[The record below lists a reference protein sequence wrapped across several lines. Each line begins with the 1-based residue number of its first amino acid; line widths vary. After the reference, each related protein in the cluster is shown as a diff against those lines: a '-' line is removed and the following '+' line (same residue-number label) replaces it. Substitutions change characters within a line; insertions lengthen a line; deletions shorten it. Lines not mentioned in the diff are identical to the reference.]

1 MSFRCRFVL
10 SDIEGTTSS
19 VSYVYDIL
27 FPYFRNHI
35 GEITQFAHLSEVKEA
50 FAQVINLC
58 QQEEGVV
65 LTTSEEVIQKLLQW
79 SREDRKITPLKT
91 LQGIIWDKGYQ
102 LGELKGHV
110 YDDVAF
116 NLEKWVLNGLN
127 VGIYSSGSV
136 NAQKL
141 IFKYSVAGDLTKWLS
156 HYFDTNIGQKRSE
169 ESYLK
174 IASRMGL
181 DPSDIVFLSDIQEE
195 IDAAS
200 MAGLKTIH
208 VLREQGMSSNSIYR
222 AKDFNEVNNLLH
234 QI

>member
-35 GEITQFAHLSEVKEA
+35 GEITQFAHLSEVKDA

-58 QQEEGVV
+58 QQEEREVV
-65 LTTSEEVIQKLLQW
+65 TTSEEVIQKLLQW
-79 SREDRKITPLKT
+79 SREDRKLTPLKT

-110 YDDVAF
+110 YDDVPS
-116 NLEKWVLNGLN
+116 NLEKWVVNGLN

-174 IASRMGL
+174 IASRIGL

-200 MAGLKTIH
+200 TAGLKTIH
-208 VLREQGMSSNSIYR
+208 VLREPGMSSNSIYR

>member
-174 IASRMGL
+174 IASRIGL

-200 MAGLKTIH
+200 AAGLKTIH
-208 VLREQGMSSNSIYR
+208 VLREPEMSSNSIYR

>member
-19 VSYVYDIL
+19 VSYIYDIL

-35 GEITQFAHLSEVKEA
+35 GEITQFAHLSEVKES

-136 NAQKL
+136 NAQRL

-174 IASRMGL
+174 IASRLGL

-200 MAGLKTIH
+200 AAGLKTIH
-208 VLREQGMSSNSIYR
+208 VLREPEMSSNSIYR

>member
-1 MSFRCRFVL
+1 MSFRCQFVL

-35 GEITQFAHLSEVKEA
+35 GEITQFAHLSEVKES

-141 IFKYSVAGDLTKWLS
+141 IFKYSVAGDLTKWFS

-174 IASRMGL
+174 IASRIGL
-181 DPSDIVFLSDIQEE
+181 DPRDIVFLSDIQEE

-200 MAGLKTIH
+200 AAGLKTIH
-208 VLREQGMSSNSIYR
+208 VLREPEMSSNSIYR
-222 AKDFNEVNNLLH
+222 AKDFNEVNYLLH

>member
-19 VSYVYDIL
+19 VSYVYDVL

-50 FAQVINLC
+50 FSQVINLC

-79 SREDRKITPLKT
+79 SREDRKLTPLKT

-110 YDDVAF
+110 YDDVVS

-141 IFKYSVAGDLTKWLS
+141 IFKYSIAGDLTKWLS
-156 HYFDTNIGQKRSE
+156 HYFDTNIGSKRSE

-174 IASRMGL
+174 IASRIGL
-181 DPSDIVFLSDIQEE
+181 DPCEIVFLSDIQEE
-195 IDAAS
+195 IDSAS
-200 MAGLKTIH
+200 AAGLKTIH
-208 VLREQGMSSNSIYR
+208 VLREQGMSSTALYK

>member
-102 LGELKGHV
+102 LSELKGHV

-174 IASRMGL
+174 IASRIGH

-200 MAGLKTIH
+200 AAGLKTIH
-208 VLREQGMSSNSIYR
+208 VLREPEMSSNSIYR

>member
-19 VSYVYDIL
+19 VSYVYDVL

-50 FAQVINLC
+50 FSQVINLC

-79 SREDRKITPLKT
+79 SREDRKLTPLKT

-110 YDDVAF
+110 YDDVVS

-156 HYFDTNIGQKRSE
+156 HYFDTNIGPKRSE

-174 IASRMGL
+174 IASRIGL
-181 DPSDIVFLSDIQEE
+181 DPCDIVFLSDIQEE
-195 IDAAS
+195 IDSAS
-200 MAGLKTIH
+200 AAGLKTIH
-208 VLREQGMSSNSIYR
+208 VLREQGMSSTALYK

>member
-35 GEITQFAHLSEVKEA
+35 GEITQFAHLSEVKES

>member
-102 LGELKGHV
+102 LGQLKGHV

-156 HYFDTNIGQKRSE
+156 HYFDTNIGQKRSQ

-174 IASRMGL
+174 IASRIGL
-181 DPSDIVFLSDIQEE
+181 DPSVIVFLSDIQEE

-200 MAGLKTIH
+200 AAGLKTIH
-208 VLREQGMSSNSIYR
+208 VLRESEMSSNSIYR

-234 QI
+234 QF

>member
-79 SREDRKITPLKT
+79 SRDDRKITPLKT

>member
-102 LGELKGHV
+102 LGQLKGHV

-141 IFKYSVAGDLTKWLS
+141 I
-156 HYFDTNIGQKRSE
+156 
-169 ESYLK
+169 
-174 IASRMGL
+174 
-181 DPSDIVFLSDIQEE
+181 
-195 IDAAS
+195 
-200 MAGLKTIH
+200 
-208 VLREQGMSSNSIYR
+208 
-222 AKDFNEVNNLLH
+222 
-234 QI
+234 